1 MVLSLPPALPEGGVE
16 GVELPAALPLPVLP
30 GVPVPLLPGVAPG
43 LSVLLLVPPAEPV
56 VPAVPLVVAP
66 VLPVAPE
73 VLALPVL
80 PSVVPGSFLLQAL
93 KERMAIRLASNIE
106 YLICIP

>member
-1 MVLSLPPALPEGGVE
+1 MVVLSLPPALPGGVE
-16 GVELPAALPLPVLP
+16 VPAALSLPALP

-56 VPAVPLVVAP
+56 VPAVPLVVDP

-80 PSVVPGSFLLQAL
+80 PSVVPGSFLSHAL
-93 KERMAIRLASNIE
+93 RERAARRVASNTE
-106 YLICIP
+106 YLI

>member
-1 MVLSLPPALPEGGVE
+1 MALSLPPVLPEGDVG
-16 GVELPAALPLPVLP
+16 GVELPAALPLPALP

-73 VLALPVL
+73 GLALPVL
-80 PSVVPGSFLLQAL
+80 PSVMPGSFLSQAL
-93 KERMAIRLASNIE
+93 KDRTASSVASNTE
-106 YLICIP
+106 YLI